1 MTGRLPSPVPVSP
14 SSTKPAGPVLK
25 ISTTP
30 VPTQQKD
37 QSLFIY
43 RDPQKSQNGENSAQN
58 QKLKISSIPEP
69 SKLELK
75 IHPGSS
81 GDIKIPENSR
91 KMSNSPPKNVCG
103 IKETVI
109 SPDRKRK
116 LETSINSAE
125 TESKKVCSDQE
136 SNPEEKSEAKPERH
150 PSGSSQGEP
159 LSFRKKVKSIK
170 TNCIIL

>member
-37 QSLFIY
+37 QPLFNY
-43 RDPQKSQNGENSAQN
+43 RDPEISQNGGNSAQY
-58 QKLKISSIPEP
+58 QKLKISSTPEP

-75 IHPGSS
+75 LHPGSS
-81 GDIKIPENSR
+81 GDIKIPESS
-91 KMSNSPPKNVCG
+91 KKISTSPPKNISD

-125 TESKKVCSDQE
+125 TESKKVCSSQE
-136 SNPEEKSEAKPERH
+136 SNSEEKSEAKPERH

-159 LSFRKKVKSIK
+159 VSFRKRSIK
-170 TNCIIL
+170 NN